1 MPQKRLR
8 LVVGLGN
15 PGDVYANTR
24 HNAGFMVVDEFA
36 DFFSVSLGK
45 KKPFPNLQIG
55 HGFIEGVEVILAKPM
70 TFMNRSGPPV
80 KKIAEFFRTS
90 CEDMLIVHDDI
101 DLTFGRLKIKEK
113 GGDGG
118 HKGLRSL
125 IDAFGEGDFMRLR
138 IGVGRPESGIDA
150 ADHVLGRF
158 SPGEEKV
165 LDQIFTMAQ
174 DAIVTVLGK
183 GLEEGMNR
191 FNNKRIVISS

>member
-1 MPQKRLR
+1 MPQKRLY

-15 PGDVYANTR
+15 PGDTYLKTR
-24 HNAGFMVVDEFA
+24 HNAGFMVLDKVA
-36 DFFSVSLGK
+36 DSFSVLLEKRGS
-45 KKPFPNLQIG
+45 FPNLQIG
-55 HGFIEGVEVILAKPM
+55 RGFIEGVECILMKPM
-70 TFMNRSGPPV
+70 TFMNKSGPPV
-80 KKIAEFFRTS
+80 KKVAEFFS
-90 CEDMLIVHDDI
+90 IPCKDVLVVHDDI
-101 DLTFGRLKIKEK
+101 DLAFGRLKIKEK